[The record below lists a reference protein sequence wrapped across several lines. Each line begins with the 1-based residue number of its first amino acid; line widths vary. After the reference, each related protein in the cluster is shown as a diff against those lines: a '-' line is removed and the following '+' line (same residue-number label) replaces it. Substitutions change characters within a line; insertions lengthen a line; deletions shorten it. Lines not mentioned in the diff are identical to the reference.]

1 LDSSFLLSILWYNIH
16 LAGVVACFW
25 KIMATLTKNS
35 HCSYCGH
42 RFAEAQPWPRTC
54 AACGHVTF
62 LNPTPVA
69 VVLLPVDE
77 GLLVIRR
84 GIPPQQG
91 RLALPGG
98 FIDFGETWQEAG
110 ARELFEEA
118 GLTIDPQEIREFAVC
133 SVPEGLIMIFGLAQA
148 RTAASLPPFAPCAEA
163 TERLVINEPVEL
175 AFPTHT
181 EAVRLFFQNSQ

>member
-1 LDSSFLLSILWYNIH
+1 MTY
-16 LAGVVACFW
+16 
-25 KIMATLTKNS
+25 TKNS

-42 RFAEAQPWPRTC
+42 RFGEAQPWPRTC
-54 AACGHVTF
+54 ANCGHISF

-69 VVLLPVDE
+69 VVLLPVDG

-118 GLTIDPQEIREFAVC
+118 GLTIDPQEIREFAVR
-133 SVPEGLIMIFGLAQA
+133 SVPEGLIMIFGLAQT
-148 RTAASLPPFAPCAEA
+148 RTVASLPPFAPTDET
-163 TERLVINEPVEL
+163 TERLVISSPIEL

-181 EAVRLFFQNSQ
+181 EAVFRYFQDDKEN

>member
-1 LDSSFLLSILWYNIH
+1 MIY
-16 LAGVVACFW
+16 A
-25 KIMATLTKNS
+25 KNS

-42 RFAEAQPWPRTC
+42 RFVETQPWPRTC
-54 AACGHVTF
+54 ANCGHISF

-118 GLTIDPQEIREFAVC
+118 GLTIDPQEIREFAVR

-148 RTAASLPPFAPCAEA
+148 RTAASLLPFAPCKEA
-163 TERLVINEPVEL
+163 TERLVINEPVDL

-181 EAVRLFFQNSQ
+181 EAVRLFFQNGQ

>member
-1 LDSSFLLSILWYNIH
+1 MTY
-16 LAGVVACFW
+16 A
-25 KIMATLTKNS
+25 KNS

-42 RFAEAQPWPRTC
+42 RFAEAQSWPRTC
-54 AACGHVTF
+54 ANCGHISF

-69 VVLLPVDE
+69 VVLLPVDA
-77 GLLVIRR
+77 GLLVVRR

-98 FIDFGETWQEAG
+98 FIDFGESWQEAG
-110 ARELFEEA
+110 ARELFEET
-118 GLTIDPQEIREFAVC
+118 GLTIDPQEIREFAVR

-148 RTAASLPPFAPCAEA
+148 RTAANLPPFAPCKEA
-163 TERLVINEPVEL
+163 TERLVINKPVNL

-181 EAVRLFFQNSQ
+181 EAVRLFFQNGQ